1 MGAKVRGVSQANA
14 NLRALVGN
22 IQGRKVVRA
31 IKSALDTG
39 SALTALYTPIGK
51 TSTLINS
58 QFREV
63 KVNGTLVT
71 GRVGY
76 SANYAVY
83 VHDPRVKQKFR
94 RSTAKKEFL
103 KLSFEEAR
111 AEIDIAVRRELQ
123 I

>member
-1 MGAKVRGVSQANA
+1 MGIKVKGFKQAKANFDH
-14 NLRALVGN
+14 LIDDVVG
-22 IQGRKVVRA
+22 KKSVRA
-31 IKSALDTG
+31 TYRVLFIIGTQASI
-39 SALTALYTPIGK
+39 YTPID

-63 KVNGTLVT
+63 KVGNKIIT

-83 VHDPRVKQKFR
+83 VHDPNVKQNFR

-103 KLSFEEAR
+103 KLGADDSKGQIDRAVAEEMS
-111 AEIDIAVRRELQ
+111 L
-123 I
+123 